1 MRYAT
6 LLTLLLA
13 LGVTLTA
20 SSQDVV
26 VNVNLRTVAL
36 FVEDEGGR
44 PVIDLTPDDFVV
56 VESGQVKPI
65 AHLTVETQPVAVG
78 LVVDRSISIAPVKT
92 KLDRAVKHLVDAAH
106 DEDELFLMTFAG
118 TGKLNVTLA
127 KKNEKIVKAIGM
139 SKLGFGSRIYDVILE
154 SLKYLSTSSVERKI
168 LVVVSDGADH
178 YSAHILEEVR
188 AVATLYGIPVYMLGF
203 VGDDSRTWSEDG
215 RREIQDQFERLARMT
230 GGRAFF
236 LEGETDCSEVALQI
250 LQRWRYEYRI
260 DFYSS
265 SLATESQDAEVTVRD
280 PRGRRVIIRNRP
292 PIS

>member
-139 SKLGFGSRIYDVILE
+139 SKIGFGSRIYDV
-154 SLKYLSTSSVERKI
+154 
-168 LVVVSDGADH
+168 
-178 YSAHILEEVR
+178 
-188 AVATLYGIPVYMLGF
+188 F
-203 VGDDSRTWSEDG
+203 
-215 RREIQDQFERLARMT
+215 
-230 GGRAFF
+230 
-236 LEGETDCSEVALQI
+236 
-250 LQRWRYEYRI
+250 
-260 DFYSS
+260 S
-265 SLATESQDAEVTVRD
+265 SL
-280 PRGRRVIIRNRP
+280 
-292 PIS
+292 